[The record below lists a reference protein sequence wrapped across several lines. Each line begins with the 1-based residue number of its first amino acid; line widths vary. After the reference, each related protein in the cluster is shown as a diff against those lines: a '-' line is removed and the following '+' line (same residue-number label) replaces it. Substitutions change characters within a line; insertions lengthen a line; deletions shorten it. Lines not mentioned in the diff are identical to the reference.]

1 MANVELN
8 DTDQIKWGDGTNSS
22 VGEQIRRDYYHKQA
36 LIEAVREQ
44 YFQPMASTRAMP
56 KHYGKSIKQYHM
68 MPLLD
73 DRNVNDE
80 GIDAAGA
87 VITGSGNLYGSSKDI
102 GTIKSKLPNLSETGG
117 RVNRVGYHRLVLEAT
132 LQSMGMFHEFTKEA
146 LDFDTMDD
154 LYSHLARELVRGA
167 SELTEDVLQM
177 DLLAGAGVLYY
188 GGSATSRATMT
199 GEGATVSTISYEDL
213 QRLSIQLDDNR
224 TPKTTKILTGSR
236 MIDTVT
242 VGHGRLLYIG
252 SELQIQLEKI
262 KDAFDN
268 KAFVPVEQYA
278 YSGDYKKGLNMV
290 HGEIGKIGQFR
301 LIVVPEMQHWAGAG
315 ATATGANL
323 GYKKT
328 DVAGTDKYDVFPML
342 CLGSECFTTVGF
354 QTSGKSFKFK
364 IITKMPGE
372 GVAQHNDPFGRTGF
386 SSIQWYYGT
395 MILRPERLA
404 VAHTVAEQ

>member
-1 MANVELN
+1 MADPLLN
-8 DTDQIKWGDGTNSS
+8 DTDQIKWGDGSNSS
-22 VGEQIRRDYYHKQA
+22 IGEQIRRDYYHKQA

-44 YFQPMASTRAMP
+44 YFQPLASTRAMP
-56 KHYGKSIKQYHM
+56 KHFGKSIKQYHM

-73 DRNVNDE
+73 DRNVNDQ
-80 GIDAAGA
+80 GINAAGA
-87 VITGSGNLYGSSKDI
+87 TTAYGNLYGSSKDI
-102 GTIKSKLPNLSETGG
+102 GVIQARLPNLSETGG

-146 LDFDTMDD
+146 LDFDSMDD
-154 LYSHLARELVRGA
+154 LYSHLSRELVRGA
-167 SELTEDVLQM
+167 SEMTEDVLQM
-177 DLLAGAGVLYY
+177 DILAGAGVLYY
-188 GGSATSRATMT
+188 AGDAVSRATMSGET
-199 GEGATVSTISYEDL
+199 GSVDTITYEDL
-213 QRLSIQLDDNR
+213 QRMSIQLDDNR

-236 MIDTVT
+236 MIDTQT

-252 SELQIQLEKI
+252 SELQIQLEKMT
-262 KDAFDN
+262 DAFNN

-278 YSGDYKKGLNMV
+278 YAGDYKKGVNMV

-301 LIVVPEMQHWAGAG
+301 LIVVPEMQHWAGVG
-315 ATATGANL
+315 ATATPANA
-323 GYKKT
+323 GYRFSDT
-328 DVAGTDKYDVFPML
+328 GTGDKYDVFPML
-342 CLGSECFTTVGF
+342 CIGSESFTTVGF

-395 MILRPERLA
+395 MILRPERIA